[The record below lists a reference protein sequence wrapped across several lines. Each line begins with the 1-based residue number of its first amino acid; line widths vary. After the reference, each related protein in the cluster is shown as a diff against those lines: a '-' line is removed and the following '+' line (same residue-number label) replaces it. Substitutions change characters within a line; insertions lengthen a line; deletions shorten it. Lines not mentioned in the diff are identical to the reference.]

1 MQQHQARISPD
12 YDQDFYA
19 WTQHQ
24 AKLLRALRSADS
36 SLPQGVDLD
45 HVAEE
50 IEDLGK
56 AELRGVTSL
65 IQQIL
70 LHLIK
75 AASDPESQ
83 ASNHWRSET
92 IAFGFDLADR
102 YARSMRQLIDMQALW
117 QRSLRLAEAQLHER
131 GASLAKS
138 LPTECPFFLDE
149 LLAEGFNFDSAVKRL
164 LSIQIASGT
173 AE

>member
-1 MQQHQARISPD
+1 MQQHQPRISPD

-24 AKLLRALRSADS
+24 AKLLRSLRSGPA
-36 SLPQGVDLD
+36 LPPEVDLD
-45 HVAEE
+45 HLAEE

-70 LHLIK
+70 MHLIK
-75 AASDPESQ
+75 AASDPESK
-83 ASNHWRSET
+83 ASNHWRSEA
-92 IAFGFDLADR
+92 IAFNFDLADR
-102 YARSMRQLIDMQALW
+102 YARSMRQHIDMQSLW
-117 QRSLRLAEAQLHER
+117 ERSLKVAEAQLQEH

-138 LPTECPFFLDE
+138 IPTECPFLLDE
-149 LLAEGFNFDSAVKRL
+149 VMAEAFDFDTAAKRL
-164 LSIQIASGT
+164 LSAQTSGT
-173 AE
+173 AA

>member
-1 MQQHQARISPD
+1 M
-12 YDQDFYA
+12 
-19 WTQHQ
+19 
-24 AKLLRALRSADS
+24 RALRSADA
-36 SLPQGVDLD
+36 SLPPGVDLD

-70 LHLIK
+70 MHLIK
-75 AASDPESQ
+75 AASDPKSQ

-92 IAFGFDLADR
+92 IAFSFDLADR

-117 QRSLRLAEAQLHER
+117 QRSLRLAEAQLQEH
-131 GASLAKS
+131 GASLAKNM
-138 LPTECPFFLDE
+138 PAECPFSLDDF
-149 LLAEGFNFDSAVKRL
+149 LAEGFDFDAAVRRL
-164 LSIQIASGT
+164 ASLGDV
-173 AE
+173 ASHR